1 MRQEIIDLSAEQR
14 VGHGTRYIG
23 TVGEH
28 NATELVLT
36 VPSELLKAAE
46 YAVVLFDVGDTVF
59 RSGKIPVKGRK
70 KTPPAWVANG
80 AVHILI
86 DHKVSGHPRVAIQVE
101 GWKIGAGGRPECVM
115 KTPLLT
121 GLAFRPS
128 ASGCSTI
135 PLAVEGTHEHSN
147 LDVLERFG
155 ATEDDKPT
163 FDGMELSQIGD
174 VDLSSIEAEIAR
186 LAAVMLT
193 RPMLMDILRT
203 CRIDE
208 NGILVID
215 LETGCAEI
223 TEDGCLV
230 LDEAVCRNN
239 DGILEV
245 LIWA

>member
-1 MRQEIIDLSAEQR
+1 MRQEIIDLSGEQR

-59 RSGKIPVKGRK
+59 RTGRIPVKGRK
-70 KTPPAWVANG
+70 KTPPAWIASG
-80 AVHILI
+80 AVHCFI
-86 DHKVSGHPRVAIQVE
+86 DHKVSSHPRVALQVE
-101 GWKIGAGGRPECVM
+101 GWRIGANGRPECVM
-115 KTPLLT
+115 KTPLVT

-128 ASGCSTI
+128 AVGCSTI
-135 PLAVEGTHEHSN
+135 PLAAEGTHEHSN

-155 ATEDDKPT
+155 ATEDGKPT
-163 FDGMELSQIGD
+163 FDGVELSQIGV
-174 VDLSSIEAEIAR
+174 VDLSAIEEEIAR
-186 LAAVMLT
+186 LAAAMLT
-193 RPMLMDILRT
+193 RSMLMDILRT
-203 CRIDE
+203 CQIDE
-208 NGILVID
+208 NGMLVID
-215 LETGCAEI
+215 LDTGCAEL
-223 TEDGCLV
+223 TEDGFLV

-245 LIWA
+245 LLWA